1 MGQRITI
8 TETPIRMETKED
20 KKQGQAANKLF
31 PIFLKLEKLKVL
43 IVGGGPVAFEKLT
56 AVLANSPET
65 DVTLVSPE
73 IIDEIRSLAASSSNV
88 KIKARVFFPGDLFN
102 ADIVIAATA
111 DHDTNKII
119 KDEAQKREMLV
130 NVADTPELCDFYL
143 GSIVN
148 KGDLKIAVST
158 NGKSPTLAK
167 RMKEV
172 LNDAIPS
179 ETQDVLDNLEAIRK
193 KLNGNFSDK
202 VKKLNEITSV
212 LAVENELHSLQP
224 HLVEEDEKPR
234 YKQAKYWII
243 YSLSALALMTVGHVL
258 FSALPLAEIG
268 SYIGGVAG
276 QIDRTFLLFVVGG
289 FLAQMVDGALGMAYG
304 VTATTFL
311 LSFGISPA
319 AASASVHASEIF
331 TTGASG
337 ISHLRFK
344 NVNTKLFRNLL
355 IPGVLGAILGAYV
368 LSSLESFNHYVRPLV
383 SIYTLILGVVIIVKA
398 VRQIRTK
405 KKVKRVGRLA
415 FIGAF
420 LDSIGGGGWGPIVSS
435 TLIARGRSWR
445 YTIGSVNL
453 AEFFVTLASSLTF
466 FTLIGIQHW
475 YVIAGLIIGGMIAA
489 PFAAYLT
496 SKIPVRGGLILVG
509 VVVIVVSVRIIF
521 KSLF

>member
-1 MGQRITI
+1 MNSIENIPELAEESEKG
-8 TETPIRMETKED
+8 
-20 KKQGQAANKLF
+20 NKLF

-43 IVGGGPVAFEKLT
+43 IVGGGNVALEKLS
-56 AVLANSPET
+56 AVLSNSPET
-65 DVTLVSPE
+65 DVTVVAPEVIPE
-73 IIDEIRSLAASSSNV
+73 IFQLALQNENI
-88 KIKARVFFPGDLFN
+88 KIKDRVFFPGDLYN
-102 ADIVIAATA
+102 ADIVIAATG

-119 KDEAQKREMLV
+119 KDEAKKREMLV

-172 LNDAIPS
+172 LNDAIPN
-179 ETQDVLDNLEAIRK
+179 ETQDVLDNLEIIRK

-212 LAVENELHSLQP
+212 LAVENNIHSLQP
-224 HLVEEDEKPR
+224 HLVVEEEEKPK
-234 YKQAKYWII
+234 YKQVKYWII
-243 YSLSALALMTVGHVL
+243 YSLSAIALMIVGHVL
-258 FSALPLAEIG
+258 FSFLPLNEIG
-268 SYIGGVAG
+268 GYIGGVASKVDKT
-276 QIDRTFLLFVVGG
+276 ILIFVLGG
-289 FLAQMVDGALGMAYG
+289 FLAQIVDGALGMAYG

-355 IPGVLGAILGAYV
+355 IPGILGAILGAYI
-368 LSSLESFNHYVRPLV
+368 LSSLEDYSNYIKPLIAV
-383 SIYTLILGVVIIVKA
+383 YTLILGSIIIIKA
-398 VRQIRTK
+398 IRKIKTK

-466 FTLIGIQHW
+466 FTVIGIHHW
-475 YVIAGLIIGGMIAA
+475 YVIAGLVIGGMIAA

-496 SKIPVRGGLILVG
+496 SKIPVRAGLITVG
-509 VVVIVVSVRIIF
+509 VVVIIVSLRILF
-521 KSLF
+521 KTFF